1 MNDSVRLGRIAGVE
15 VGVNWSLLLIGGL
28 LATGLARGRF
38 PTHAPGYS
46 GAAYVL
52 AAGAAALVFLGCVLA
67 HELSH
72 AVVARRAGIGVD
84 GITLWFL
91 GGVTR
96 LTSEATTPKVELAVA
111 GAGPFASLVV
121 GVVMV
126 SGGIAL
132 QAGAVS
138 PLVVAALTW
147 LGVINI
153 VLAVFN
159 VLPGAPL
166 DGGRLLHAFVWSRHG
181 DRRRATRTA
190 SRAGEILGA
199 ILIAFG
205 LLEFAFGTAVGG
217 GLWIAFIGWFLRTGA
232 RAEEAHAEAHHVLED
247 STVADV
253 MTRNPHVAPAGATV
267 GEFVDG
273 SPRMGLEEVFP
284 VQDRD
289 GRLLGVVSS
298 RQLRLARRA
307 GRRATRVGDIARPL
321 SRVPTF
327 DPDQPATA
335 LLERTQSDEDG
346 LALVLDADHLVG
358 TVDRHDLARIVDR
371 ITSARRSP
379 TA

>member
-1 MNDSVRLGRIAGVE
+1 MHDSIRLGRIAGVE
-15 VGVNWSLLLIGGL
+15 VGFHWSLLLTGGL
-28 LATGLARGRF
+28 LAAGLARGRF
-38 PTHAPGYS
+38 PAHAPGYS

-52 AAGAAALVFLGCVLA
+52 AAGATALVFLGCVLV

-96 LTSEATTPKVELAVA
+96 LTSEATTPKVELAVS
-111 GAGPFASLVV
+111 GAGPLASLVL

-126 SGGIAL
+126 GGGIAL
-132 QAGAVS
+132 EAAAVS
-138 PLVVAALTW
+138 PLVVATLTW

-153 VLAVFN
+153 VLAAFN

-181 DRRRATRTA
+181 DPRRATRTA

-232 RAEEAHAEAHHVLED
+232 RAEEAHAEEAHAEAHHALQN
-247 STVADV
+247 STLGGPRRDELDGQVAGV
-253 MTRNPHVAPAGATV
+253 EQCFLALGVAPIRAV
-267 GEFVDG
+267 GVGVEELSNRESIGGFSRTHLSVDG
-273 SPRMGLEEVFP
+273 HRHNL
-284 VQDRD
+284 
-289 GRLLGVVSS
+289 
-298 RQLRLARRA
+298 LARH
-307 GRRATRVGDIARPL
+307 
-321 SRVPTF
+321 
-327 DPDQPATA
+327 
-335 LLERTQSDEDG
+335 LER
-346 LALVLDADHLVG
+346 
-358 TVDRHDLARIVDR
+358 DR
-371 ITSARRSP
+371 RRGVR
-379 TA
+379 